1 MTPNQDERLLAQQFE
16 TIFTKYYSVV
26 KYFALMLLKS
36 EEDAKD
42 ITQDVFT
49 KLWTKPELWTEV
61 PNPTPYIYTL
71 TKSTT
76 LNFIKHKKVELA
88 YQEKIIEKSL
98 IDELFQSEDTLNPI
112 YYKEAQ
118 LIIKLVL
125 ERLPEQRRMIFE
137 MSRFKHML
145 EMSRFKHMSNLE
157 IAEKLN
163 ISKRTVEH
171 HIYLTLLEM
180 KKIIFFAF
188 FLLFP

>member
-1 MTPNQDERLLAQQFE
+1 MTTSQDNILLAKQFGM
-16 TIFTKYYSVV
+16 IFTEYYSVV
-26 KYFALMLLKS
+26 KYFAFMLLKS

-137 MSRFKHML
+137 MSRFKHM
-145 EMSRFKHMSNLE
+145 SNLE

>member
-1 MTPNQDERLLAQQFE
+1 MTPDQDERLLAQQFE

-49 KLWTKPELWTEV
+49 KLWTKPELWAEV

-76 LNFIKHKKVELA
+76 LNFIKHKKVELT
-88 YQEKIIEKSL
+88 L

-137 MSRFKHML
+137 MSRFKHM
-145 EMSRFKHMSNLE
+145 SNLE

-171 HIYLTLLEM
+171 HIYLTLLEI

-188 FLLFP
+188 FLLLP

>member
-1 MTPNQDERLLAQQFE
+1 MF
-16 TIFTKYYSVV
+16 
-26 KYFALMLLKS
+26 
-36 EEDAKD
+36 
-42 ITQDVFT
+42 FT
-49 KLWTKPELWTEV
+49 KLWTKPELWAEV
-61 PNPTPYIYTL
+61 LIRLLISILLLKN
-71 TKSTT
+71 TT

-88 YQEKIIEKSL
+88 YQEKIIEKLSSTNF
-98 IDELFQSEDTLNPI
+98 FQSEDTLNPI

-137 MSRFKHML
+137 MSRFKHM
-145 EMSRFKHMSNLE
+145 SNLE

-163 ISKRTVEH
+163 ISRRTVEH

-188 FLLFP
+188 FLLLP